1 MKEIRIIGDEIYYDN
16 TLVAKLVESP
26 MHTVQ
31 GEFVDEMNSL
41 NEKLDFEEYEDDE
54 GDEDA

>member
-31 GEFVDEMNSL
+31 GEFVDEMKNL